1 MFFTIRFVVFYQK
14 GTALKGSFA
23 ILKKV
28 YMNSQ
33 ALFFFF
39 FFWAEESTYSAMK
52 AIFMPRLAKCIDI
65 FSLKKITA
73 SATFFSKF
81 LHVILKTV
89 RLIFVDLKLLTT
101 NRILANTTAKVVF
114 MIMLTQN
121 TESLLYK

>member
-1 MFFTIRFVVFYQK
+1 MFFTIRFVIFYQK

-33 ALFFFF
+33 AH
-39 FFWAEESTYSAMK
+39 FFWAEESTYGAMK

-65 FSLKKITA
+65 FSLKKITT

-89 RLIFVDLKLLTT
+89 RLIFMDLKLLTT
-101 NRILANTTAKVVF
+101 NRILANTTTKVVF